1 MSKIPVEH
9 VDETAIALDASTAR
23 ALTDRIKVGVEAVW
37 ELITQAYVQRAWDAL
52 GYSSWDDYCTR
63 EFGTSRLRLPREERA
78 EVVASLRESGLS
90 IRAISAATG
99 LGRGTVERDIAAPV
113 PNGTREPGL
122 RNTIT
127 YELGCEFVEPG
138 QEVPITTRTTIDA
151 DTGEV
156 LDEQPIPNRTLG
168 QDGKSYPPSAK
179 LRERREWAKAG
190 CPGLNASQPRRKPI
204 AEAFNEAAAEL
215 TRATKRIESLSGDD
229 RFAKNQ
235 DQIVL
240 RLSDLFR
247 ARDPIDSVIEKI
259 ETEIE
264 GIETRRT

>member
-1 MSKIPVEH
+1 MSKHPVEH

-99 LGRGTVERDIAAPV
+99 LRRGTVERDIAAPV

-138 QEVPITTRTTIDA
+138 QEVPITRTTINA

-215 TRATKRIESLSGDD
+215 TRQRSGS
-229 RFAKNQ
+229 NHYP
-235 DQIVL
+235 VMT
-240 RLSDLFR
+240 
-247 ARDPIDSVIEKI
+247 DS
-259 ETEIE
+259 
-264 GIETRRT
+264 RRTRTRSYFDSATCSGPATPLTASSRKSRRRSRESRRRRT